1 MALTD
6 KDYAELEAA
15 LASGQLDPAVAEQAK
30 AALSKR
36 GGSVTP
42 APENSLGVTGV
53 INPPGEP
60 ELSPEDSEMG
70 RIASALDPRFD
81 LIPQGLALL
90 PATNSPHGDEAA
102 IANYKAG
109 TAGEVKFAYEPPVA
123 VVRKQLLENPNMLG
137 LLRSDPPSPEEIAAM
152 DSDSP
157 LYQDAANYMWARL
170 SEDAGQKGY
179 TVYRYSRMPWGK
191 ENDTAGGLGA
201 LGLKLGGMLQPI
213 RDAQQALILGV
224 GDMGAFGAARAAD
237 ESLGPKKMGVP
248 SNVDVMG
255 LNEEAEHDPAFLN
268 QSLLEEHPLAYG
280 AGQVTGAFAGAPAA
294 IFKGIL
300 AGGGKLAQLV
310 ARTRM
315 GALATKAPDAVK
327 GAAALAGEVG
337 AGTAEA
343 MATQAGQELVDRATP
358 GREPVLGAGERIMD
372 TGESAAG
379 WGLLGGTLGRLAGA
393 GADAIRNS
401 DSLGGA
407 IGRTES
413 NLRYGPLS
421 PLLGPS
427 LTGDAKD
434 LIRLGNKTRTEP
446 GDFIAEQ
453 IAPPIR
459 KAAEARTR
467 AAEGAQQ
474 AERANYHESELGR
487 EMLPVTGLQTAS
499 LEKLRKHHQPLPGGG
514 VRAVDDKARDA
525 QKVFNRHIE
534 SVSLDPVEGA
544 IRLDPDEAG
553 AFLAPALRRK
563 LLEGDI
569 EAATAKRRATPD
581 DRKAYLE
588 TVDPKKRA
596 LVDEEIQASIEDV
609 LQQKGGDRALDA
621 DQRRAAYKDAEQQ
634 VLRERVDEDMV
645 LEPFDGSFA
654 GYLKQRGKDGVYVTP
669 AAYDAKRTD
678 ALIEGLTD
686 KGLLD
691 AAKHDRAQ
699 RIHGGERGGYAKMH
713 ERHAEEIGKAKK
725 VEESIAPKGD
735 AFRAV
740 ALQGTRPQAGGKQE
754 ADIISGLADEAGVR
768 GDLDRLRGF
777 QDARDIQRQAWFR
790 SPKGSPRGVGI
801 HSAADAAKIRAFPI
815 LRALEPGGDVTGGMM
830 SRMSLMGQI
839 EDEKARSAEVER
851 KKPAYEERRSKLQK
865 DKDAQREKERK
876 ERERRRTEKHRD
888 D

>member
-1 MALTD
+1 MALSD
-6 KDYAELEAA
+6 EDYAELEAA
-15 LASGQLDPAVAEQAK
+15 LASGELDPAVAAQAK
-30 AALSKR
+30 AALAGR

-53 INPPGEP
+53 INPPQADPAHE
-60 ELSPEDSEMG
+60 ESEVG

-90 PATNSPHGDEAA
+90 PATNSPQGDEAA
-102 IANYKAG
+102 IASYKAG
-109 TAGEVKFAYEPPVA
+109 AAGDVKFAYEPPVA
-123 VVRKQLLENPNMLG
+123 LVKKQLLENPNMLG
-137 LLRSDPPSPEEIAAM
+137 LLRSDPPSAEEIAAM
-152 DSDSP
+152 DADSP
-157 LYQDAANYMWARL
+157 LYQDAANYMWARTA
-170 SEDAGQKGY
+170 EAAGQKGY
-179 TVYRYSRMPWGK
+179 TVYRYSKMPWGK

-201 LGLKLGGMLQPI
+201 LGLKLGGMMQPI
-213 RDAQQALILGV
+213 RDVGQAIILGADDV
-224 GDMGAFGAARAAD
+224 GTLGASRAFD
-237 ESLGPKKMGVP
+237 EALGDRKMNVAG
-248 SNVDVMG
+248 NVDVMG
-255 LNEEAEHDPAFLN
+255 LNEEAKQDPAFLN
-268 QSLLEEHPLAYG
+268 QSLIEEHPLAYG
-280 AGQVTGAFAGAPAA
+280 AGQAVGALGGAPTAVYQ
-294 IFKGIL
+294 GIL
-300 AGGGKLAQLV
+300 AGGSKLAQLV
-310 ARTRM
+310 AKTRF
-315 GALATKAPDAVK
+315 GAMAAKAPNAVK

-343 MATQAGQELVDRATP
+343 VATQAGQEAVDMATP
-358 GREPVLGAGERIMD
+358 GREPVLGPGERIMD
-372 TGESAAG
+372 TGQSAAL
-379 WGLLGGTLGRLAGA
+379 WGLGGGTLGRLAGA
-393 GADAIRNS
+393 GADAIRNA

-427 LTGDAKD
+427 LSGDAKD
-434 LIRLGNKTRTEP
+434 LVRLGNKTRTEP

-467 AAEGAQQ
+467 KAEGVQE
-474 AERANYHESELGR
+474 AERANAQSSELGS
-487 EMLPVTGLQTAS
+487 EMLPLTGLHTAA
-499 LEKLRKHHQPLPGGG
+499 LDKVRRGHQPLSEGGL
-514 VRAVDDKARDA
+514 APLSDTHRDA
-525 QKVFNRHIE
+525 QKVFNRITKD
-534 SVSLDPVEGA
+534 VSLEPIEGA
-544 IRLDPDEAG
+544 AKLTPDEAG
-553 AFLAPALRRK
+553 AFLPASLRRK
-563 LLEGDI
+563 LLADDI
-569 EAATAKRRATPD
+569 EAAAARRRATPE
-581 DRKAYLE
+581 DRKAYLQ

-596 LVDEEIQASIEDV
+596 LVDEEIQASIDDL

-654 GYLKQRGKDGVYVTP
+654 GYLKQRGIAAVY
-669 AAYDAKRTD
+669 AAPHGADATRMD
-678 ALIEGLTD
+678 EIIDGLTD
-686 KGLLD
+686 PKLLA

-699 RIHGGERGGYAKMH
+699 RIHGGERGGYSKMH

-740 ALQGTRPQAGGKQE
+740 ALQGNRPQAGGKQE
-754 ADIISGLADEAGVR
+754 ADVISGLADEAGVR

-801 HSAADAAKIRAFPI
+801 HSVADAAKIRAFPI
-815 LRALEPGGDVTGGMM
+815 LRSLEPGGAVTGGQM
-830 SRMSLMGQI
+830 SRMALMGQI

-851 KKPAYEERRSKLQK
+851 KKPAYDERRSKLQK
-865 DKDAQREKERK
+865 KKDAEREKERK
-876 ERERRRTEKHRD
+876 ERERRATEKHRD